1 MLVEGGAILPTTTFR
16 KTESDLGCD
25 WPSLLS
31 PPLRQ
36 PAQSA
41 LAWSNPLRLETR
53 PEKLT
58 GALGVY
64 FLQLGIRSNGK
75 LSQNWAKIGT
85 FDNAARIAHRDAA
98 EAGLGTPRS
107 IHTGHLGHT
116 QLLQR
121 GARALK
127 RHKRGAPPG

>member
-1 MLVEGGAILPTTTFR
+1 MLLAVKKKLTLIV
-16 KTESDLGCD
+16 
-25 WPSLLS
+25 
-31 PPLRQ
+31 
-36 PAQSA
+36 SA
-41 LAWSNPLRLETR
+41 ATASTVSTRWSNPYGWLETR
-53 PEKLT
+53 PQKLT

-107 IHTGHLGHT
+107 IHTGHPGHT